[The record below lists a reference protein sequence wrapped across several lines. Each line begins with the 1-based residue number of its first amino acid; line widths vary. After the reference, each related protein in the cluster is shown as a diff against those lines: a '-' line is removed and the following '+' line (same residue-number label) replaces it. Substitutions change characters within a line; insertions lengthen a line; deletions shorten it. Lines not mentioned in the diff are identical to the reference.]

1 MLGRIYFSSIL
12 FFLERALALIFARAS
27 GILSRMDAPAFPIFT
42 PREHAADRV
51 VHALGVAA
59 AAVAVPLLVA
69 IAASRGA
76 ATFSGVLAYG
86 LGAVAMFVASALYNI
101 AP

>member
-1 MLGRIYFSSIL
+1 
-12 FFLERALALIFARAS
+12 
-27 GILSRMDAPAFPIFT
+27 MDAPAFPIFT

-59 AAVAVPLLVA
+59 AAVAVPLLGA

-76 ATFSGVLAYG
+76 VTFSGVLAYG
-86 LGAVAMFVASALYNI
+86 LGAVAMFVASPLYNI
-101 AP
+101 APPSPYKEILPRVDPSVVFALIPGPCTPFI